1 MKKWTRIN
9 YLPVL
14 PMGDDGRLATGSQ
27 KHIDL
32 SRMAA
37 CEGMVLLKNEDNLL
51 PLKPNNKVA
60 LFGKATADYVK
71 GGGGSGDVTV
81 RYVRQFWEAMDI
93 KQNEGKLS
101 VFEPL
106 SSFYASHTA
115 AELSD
120 DKEPGEISEP
130 ALPESLLNEAA
141 ENCDVAIISIS
152 RYSKEGRDRKGAPN
166 DGDFYLSPAEQSVV
180 TAVTE
185 RFTNIVVILNV
196 GGMVDTSWFKDNS
209 RIKSVL
215 LAWQGGIEGALAQA
229 DILCGDVCP
238 SGKLTDTFASSFDDY
253 PSSYNFYESD
263 TYVEYTDDI
272 FVGYRYFETIPGA
285 AEKVNYPF
293 GFGLSY
299 TSFDI
304 QCIHTSIEAAQY
316 IATIRVTNTGSV
328 AGKEVV
334 QLYVSTPTS
343 HIDVPAFELRGFKKT
358 KLLSPGESVDII
370 IQTDVNDWAV
380 YDEKLAA
387 YILPQGIYS
396 IHAGNSIRNLAM
408 IGKYDNP
415 CDVIIQQLTN
425 RCVPRKLSKRL
436 LSDGSYAYLHTCE
449 NDPVVDHSDWPPM
462 PYGFSHEH
470 ILPDQRFINT
480 PNAELPL
487 EESFERVALGLL
499 SIDEFI
505 SELSDDELITL
516 VGGTPSIGPSHLCGI
531 GGLPARGIPGA
542 MTADGPAGLRI
553 RPGRGVYTTAWP
565 VATLLA
571 CTWNPK
577 LIYEIGRAGA
587 IEVKENNCAMW
598 LSPGINI
605 HRSPR
610 SGRNFEYYSE
620 DPYITG
626 VIASAMIKGIQSQN
640 IGACV
645 KHLCCHNRELNC
657 TKSDSIVS
665 ERALREIYL
674 KAFKMTIEAADPWA
688 VMSSYNLMNGKKTSE
703 NFELLTGILRDEWNY
718 KGLVISDWDNFGEH
732 YRELLAGNDVKMPSG
747 SLNRLKKAMELGLV
761 NRSDFQPSVRR
772 VLEYL
777 LRLD

>member
-1 MKKWTRIN
+1 MKKWTRIK

-93 KQNEGKLS
+93 KQSEGKLS

-130 ALPESLLNEAA
+130 AIPENLLNEAA

-180 TAVTE
+180 TAVTK
-185 RFTNIVVILNV
+185 RFTHIVVVLNV
-196 GGMVDTSWFKDNS
+196 GGMVDTSWFKDNP

-215 LAWQGGIEGALAQA
+215 LAWQGGMEGALAQA

-238 SGKLTDTFASSFDDY
+238 SGKLTDTFASSFEDY

-304 QCIHTSIEAAQY
+304 QCIQTSIEATQY

-334 QLYVSTPTS
+334 QLYVSTPTGR
-343 HIDVPAFELRGFKKT
+343 IDVPAFELRGFKKT
-358 KLLSPGESVDII
+358 KLLSPGESVDIV

-396 IHAGNSIRNLAM
+396 IHAGNSIRNLEM
-408 IGKYDNP
+408 IGKYDNS
-415 CDVIIQQLTN
+415 CEVIIQQLTN

-436 LSDGSYAYLHTCE
+436 LSDGSYAYLHTYE
-449 NDPVVDHSDWPPM
+449 YDPVADHSDWPPM

-571 CTWNPK
+571 CTWNPE
-577 LIYEIGRAGA
+577 LIYEIGQAGA

-674 KAFKMTIEAADPWA
+674 KAFKMTIEAADPWV
-688 VMSSYNLMNGKKTSE
+688 VMSSYNLMNGRKTSE
-703 NFELLTGILRDEWNY
+703 NFELLTGILRDEWHY

-747 SLNRLKKAMELGLV
+747 SLYRLKKAMELGLV

>member
-1 MKKWTRIN
+1 MKKWTRIK

-27 KHIDL
+27 KHIEL
-32 SRMAA
+32 SRKAA
-37 CEGMVLLKNEDNLL
+37 GEGMVLLKNENNLL
-51 PLKPNNKVA
+51 PLKPSSSVA

-81 RYVRQFWEAMDI
+81 RYVRQFWEAMEL
-93 KQNEGKLS
+93 KQAEGKLS

-106 SSFYASHTA
+106 CRFYAAHA
-115 AELSD
+115 ATELSEN
-120 DKEPGEISEP
+120 KEPGEISEP
-130 ALPESLLNEAA
+130 AVPEELLNEAA

-152 RYSKEGRDRKGAPN
+152 RYSKEGSDRKGEPN
-166 DGDFYLSPAEQSVV
+166 DGDFYLSPAEESVV
-180 TAVTE
+180 RAVTDK
-185 RFTNIVVILNV
+185 FSQIIVILNV
-196 GGMVDTSWFKDNS
+196 GGMVDTSWFKDNP

-215 LAWQGGIEGALAQA
+215 LAWQGGMEGALAQA

-285 AEKVNYPF
+285 AAKVNYPF

-304 QCIHTSIEAAQY
+304 QCIHTAIEASHF
-316 IATIRVTNTGSV
+316 IATIRVINTGSV
-328 AGKEVV
+328 AGKEVI
-334 QLYVSTPTS
+334 QLYVAAPAGR
-343 HIDVPAFELRGFKKT
+343 IDIPALELRGFKKT
-358 KLLSPGESVDII
+358 KLLAAGESVDLEIR
-370 IQTDVNDWAV
+370 TDINDWAS
-380 YDEKLAA
+380 YDENFAA
-387 YILPQGIYS
+387 FVLPQGLYRIY
-396 IHAGNSIRNLAM
+396 AGNCIRNLEM
-408 IGKYDNP
+408 IGVYNNDTE
-415 CDVIIQQLTN
+415 VIVQQLSN
-425 RCVPRKLSKRL
+425 RCRPRKLTKRL
-436 LSDGSYAYLHTCE
+436 QSNGTYINLPTSEY
-449 NDPVVDHSDWPPM
+449 DPVLDTSDWPPV
-462 PYGFSHEH
+462 PYGFAFEH
-470 ILPDQRFINT
+470 ILPDQRYINT
-480 PNAELPL
+480 PTADLPL
-487 EESFERVALGLL
+487 EESFERVAIGQI
-499 SIDEFI
+499 SIDQFMD
-505 SELSDDELITL
+505 ELNDDELITL
-516 VGGTPSIGPSHLCGI
+516 VSGTPAVGPSHTCGI
-531 GGLPARGIPGA
+531 GGLPAHGIPGA

-571 CTWNPK
+571 CTWDPD
-577 LIYEIGRAGA
+577 LIFEIGKAGA

-598 LSPGINI
+598 LTPGINI

-620 DPYITG
+620 DPYVTG
-626 VIASAMIKGIQSQN
+626 VIATAMTLGIQSQN

-657 TKSDSIVS
+657 TNSDSIVS

-674 KAFKMTIEAADPWA
+674 KAFKMVIDAADPWSI
-688 VMSSYNLMNGKKTSE
+688 MSSYNIMNGTKTSE
-703 NFELLTGILRDEWNY
+703 NQDLLVGILREEWSYN
-718 KGLVISDWDNFGEH
+718 GLVLSDWANGGEH

-747 SLNRLKKAMELGLV
+747 SLKRLKKAMELGLIS
-761 NRSDFQPSVRR
+761 RKDFLPSVRR